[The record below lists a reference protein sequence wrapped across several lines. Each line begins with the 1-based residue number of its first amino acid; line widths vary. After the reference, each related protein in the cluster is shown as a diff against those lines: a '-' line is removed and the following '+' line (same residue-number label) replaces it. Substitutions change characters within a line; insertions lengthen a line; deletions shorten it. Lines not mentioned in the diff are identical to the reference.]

1 MPRALFPP
9 SRIASTAVGWAENR
23 CDEFTGWGHSVWYF
37 EVGDDGWPVRQAE
50 TYDAGRV
57 LRYGPN
63 HSEEP
68 SSLPV
73 LRSFL
78 VDSALRAQR
87 HVHVP
92 RAALRCLLDKRIVE
106 RPLIGAKIGSDAAPV
121 PE

>member
-1 MPRALFPP
+1 MARTGREANPVPISRNALQHGRRPEADVPGVLFPP

-23 CDEFTGWGHSVWYF
+23 GDEFAGWGHSVWYF

-68 SSLPV
+68 SSLSV
-73 LRSFL
+73 LRSL
-78 VDSALRAQR
+78 LG
-87 HVHVP
+87 HVN
-92 RAALRCLLDKRIVE
+92 RR
-106 RPLIGAKIGSDAAPV
+106 
-121 PE
+121 